1 MIKRI
6 LKTLLHMVYLMAFA
20 LLVTAVVNL
29 LFDYVP
35 ILGFILFFGLLFWVS
50 WDAVKS
56 KERKDE

>member
-35 ILGFILFFGLLFWVS
+35 ILGFILFLGLLFWIS
-50 WDAVKS
+50 WD
-56 KERKDE
+56 